1 MRYFGFPLGADP
13 NTGDSSDTAAT
24 SASASASGSSSS
36 SSGSECRTVIRT
48 DNVFNFFNTKEI
60 EKESSVTVGLGG
72 MIFSGFVI
80 GGFAT
85 YGGLATY
92 AVFVLARRRFHNY
105 DDGLGF

>member
-1 MRYFGFPLGADP
+1 L
-13 NTGDSSDTAAT
+13 
-24 SASASASGSSSS
+24 
-36 SSGSECRTVIRT
+36 V
-48 DNVFNFFNTKEI
+48 
-60 EKESSVTVGLGG
+60 
-72 MIFSGFVI
+72 FSGFVI